1 MLLNR
6 ADPISSGPFTA
17 GHNKPPGPIEL
28 ASGTI
33 NDMSD
38 FMKDNPVIA
47 DEEVAR
53 KAKLLCDRA
62 KAALDEIEIE
72 RDKSV
77 RPLNEKVAEINAKYK
92 ALHNTD
98 PKKPGTFDR
107 IFVEL
112 KARLAAFLFK
122 QEEIRRKAAEAAAA
136 AAAEAERIAREAD
149 ERDREARE
157 NAAAGELDVDIVS
170 VTQEADS
177 AFAEFEKASR
187 FADRAERDTK
197 VKLGGG
203 FGKAASLRTVETL
216 HLDSY
221 NLAIKAIG
229 PHPKIE
235 EAILSAAREYRKVH
249 GALPD
254 GVSAT
259 QERKL

>member
-1 MLLNR
+1 MLNVV
-6 ADPISSGPFTA
+6 ADQISSGAFAA
-17 GHNKPPGPIEL
+17 GHNRPPGPIEL
-28 ASGTI
+28 AADTI
-33 NDMSD
+33 DALNE
-38 FMKDNPVIA
+38 FMRDNPVIA
-47 DEEVAR
+47 DEESAR

-62 KAALDEIEIE
+62 KAALDELESE

-77 RPLNEKVAEINAKYK
+77 RPLNEKVSEINAKYK

-98 PKKPGTFDR
+98 PKKPGTYDR
-107 IFVEL
+107 VFVEL
-112 KARLAAFLFK
+112 KARLAAFILK

-149 ERDREARE
+149 ERDRQARE
-157 NAAAGELDVDIVS
+157 NAAAGELDVDIVAA
-170 VTQEADS
+170 TQEADS
-177 AFAEFEKASR
+177 AFTEYERASR
-187 FADRAERDTK
+187 FAERAERDTK

-216 HLDSY
+216 HLNSY

-235 EAILSAAREYRKVH
+235 EAILSAAREYRKAH
-249 GALPD
+249 GSLPD
-254 GVSAT
+254 GVTAT